1 MKTSLPT
8 IFGTTLVAVGLTLWS
23 ASSVHSQTLPAAT
36 PAPQAS
42 ASSSSTTTFNGTI
55 TTVKPDKLV
64 ISGDQGAMPTSYIY
78 TPSTEYVDE
87 SGAALTLGV
96 LKSGTPVTVQY
107 LEEGRRMIAQK
118 ITVRRALPAS
128 PPNATAASPVQ
139 ESFNRAADTVP
150 AAGVISKVNADALVI
165 QSDPASGPSTYAF
178 TKSTKIVDE
187 AGSTVGLNKL
197 KAGSPVVI
205 DFSERDGRLVAQR
218 VIVKQN

>member
-8 IFGTTLVAVGLTLWS
+8 IFGTTLIAVGLTFWS
-23 ASSVHSQTLPAAT
+23 ASSVRSQTLPAAE

-55 TTVKPDKLV
+55 TAVKPDKLV
-64 ISGDQGAMPTSYIY
+64 VSGDQGAMPTSYIY

-118 ITVRRALPAS
+118 ITVRRALPANRCPTPIPEYPRLW
-128 PPNATAASPVQ
+128 PPV
-139 ESFNRAADTVP
+139 
-150 AAGVISKVNADALVI
+150 GV
-165 QSDPASGPSTYAF
+165 
-178 TKSTKIVDE
+178 
-187 AGSTVGLNKL
+187 
-197 KAGSPVVI
+197 
-205 DFSERDGRLVAQR
+205 GRR
-218 VIVKQN
+218 S